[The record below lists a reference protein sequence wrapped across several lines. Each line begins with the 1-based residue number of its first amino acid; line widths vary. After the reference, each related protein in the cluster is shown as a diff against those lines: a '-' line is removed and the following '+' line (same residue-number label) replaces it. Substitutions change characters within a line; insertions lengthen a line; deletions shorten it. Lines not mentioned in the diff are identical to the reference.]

1 MQLSAYQLIRL
12 KLKAHLLL
20 KIEVIMKKQQ
30 GFTLLEL
37 SIIVA
42 ILVILALIVFGT
54 H

>member
-1 MQLSAYQLIRL
+1 
-12 KLKAHLLL
+12 
-20 KIEVIMKKQQ
+20 MKKQQ

>member
-1 MQLSAYQLIRL
+1 
-12 KLKAHLLL
+12 
-20 KIEVIMKKQQ
+20 MKKQQ

-42 ILVILALIVFGT
+42 ILVILALVIFGT

>member
-1 MQLSAYQLIRL
+1 
-12 KLKAHLLL
+12 
-20 KIEVIMKKQQ
+20 MKKQQ

-42 ILVILALIVFGT
+42 ILVILALIIFGT